1 MTLREARSTLESD
14 FTHPGSLIALNLLA
28 IDTSTNRAA
37 LALARDDVRIE
48 SHPETGGRPGRELLP
63 AIARLLESAHLSPKN
78 LDAIAVGLG
87 PGSYTGLRVGITAAK
102 SLAYALNKPLIG
114 IDTLEVIAQNAAKE
128 VNEVIVVLDA
138 QREAVYAA
146 KFARQQTDSPLLRVG
161 PTEIESLVPWA
172 ANLSPKGMIL
182 GPNLERLVVTWPDSV
197 RLGTPEEGH
206 PSAMALVD
214 RAYVAFLDGRFVDPL
229 RIEPVYL
236 QRSAAEV
243 QWDRR

>member
-1 MTLREARSTLESD
+1 MTPRKIRPAQEPKNIHS
-14 FTHPGSLIALNLLA
+14 GSLLALNLLA

-48 SHPETGGRPGRELLP
+48 SHPEAGGRHGRELLP
-63 AIARLLESAHLSPKN
+63 AIARLLESACLSPKN

-102 SLAYALNKPLIG
+102 SLAYSLNKPLIG
-114 IDTLEVIAQNAAKE
+114 LDTLEVIAQNASKD

-138 QREAVYAA
+138 QRESVYVA
-146 KFARQQTDSPLLRVG
+146 KFARQHTNSPMLRVG
-161 PTEIESLVPWA
+161 PTEIELSTPWA
-172 ANLSPKGMIL
+172 ANLSPDALIL
-182 GPNLERLVVTWPDSV
+182 GPHLERLVVAWPDSV
-197 RLGTPEEGH
+197 RLGTPEQGH
-206 PSAMALVD
+206 PSASALVD
-214 RAYVAFLDGRFVDPL
+214 CSRMAFLEGRFVDPMPL
-229 RIEPVYL
+229 EPVYL